1 MTEDEAKTKWC
12 PFARV
17 AWMEGQFPDGYAIPV
32 NRQATGERTK
42 EHEHLPPEPKCI
54 GSSCMAWREIKPTGL
69 KFIPCD
75 DQFAFIEPSRPDHV
89 PNSWLWNNGTPEH
102 LLAHYQNSQAAGWRE
117 SEEAARERLG
127 GYCGLAGNP

>member
-1 MTEDEAKTKWC
+1 MTEDEAKKKWC
-12 PFARV
+12 PFVRIADIDGALNNRCKPV
-17 AWMEGQFPDGYAIPV
+17 ME
-32 NRQATGERTK
+32 ERTTVGQASG
-42 EHEHLPPEPKCI
+42 CI
-54 GSSCMAWREIKPTGL
+54 GSACMAWREIKPTGL

-117 SEEAARERLG
+117 SEEAAHERLG